1 MTVNFN
7 KLLLKLFSSIL
18 DNIEIGGGGKSHGTL
33 AAEDKKEAKLI
44 YIFTQID
51 NIIIWNQNKTQI
63 VFSLNMQMCGE
74 YLKVVK

>member
-7 KLLLKLFSSIL
+7 KLLLKLFSNIL

-44 YIFTQID
+44 YILTQID
-51 NIIIWNQNKTQI
+51 NIII
-63 VFSLNMQMCGE
+63 
-74 YLKVVK
+74 